1 MKNAL
6 TFDIEEYFHAEA
18 FARVLRPEEWPG
30 LESRVVDTTERLLDI
45 LDYADARAT
54 FFILGWVAERYPSLV
69 KDIAGRGHEIACHGY
84 GHQMIQR
91 QSRQD
96 FAKDIQRA
104 KTAIEDAVGVA
115 VIGYRAPTFSITR
128 DTLWSLEVLWETGF
142 LYDSSIFPILHD
154 RYGISDA
161 PRFPHRMAIG
171 NGDGKAKGV
180 TNGNAAPAHSI
191 AEFPLSTI
199 RILGRRLPIA
209 GGGYFR
215 LAPYLITRRAIRHLN
230 TKEQQPAIVYL
241 HPWELDVHQPKVRA
255 GWLTRFRHSINIP
268 STEGKLRRLLKDFR
282 FAPVRDVL
290 RKSGVLTLGAP
301 R

>member
-1 MKNAL
+1 MNNAL

-18 FARVLRPEEWPG
+18 FSGLLRPEEWPG

-54 FFILGWVAERYPSLV
+54 FFILGWVAERYPGLV

-84 GHQMIQR
+84 GHQMIQK
-91 QSRQD
+91 QTRQD
-96 FAKDIQRA
+96 FAKDVQRA
-104 KTAIEDAVGVA
+104 KTAIEDAAGAAVVGF
-115 VIGYRAPTFSITR
+115 RAPTFSVMR
-128 DTLWSLEVLWETGF
+128 NTLWSLEVLWEAGF

-161 PRFPHRMAIG
+161 PRFPHRIAI
-171 NGDGKAKGV
+171 
-180 TNGNAAPAHSI
+180 TNGHSTTTKKDGAGTNSI

-199 RILGRRLPIA
+199 SVLGRRLPIA

-215 LAPYLITRRAIRHLN
+215 LLPYLATRRAIRHLN
-230 TKEQQPAIVYL
+230 TREQQPAIVYL
-241 HPWELDVHQPKVRA
+241 HPWELDMHQPRVRA
-255 GWLTRFRHSINIP
+255 GLLTRFRHSVNIAG
-268 STEGKLRRLLKDFR
+268 TEAKLRRLLKDFR

-290 RKSGVLTLGAP
+290 EQVGILVRGEA